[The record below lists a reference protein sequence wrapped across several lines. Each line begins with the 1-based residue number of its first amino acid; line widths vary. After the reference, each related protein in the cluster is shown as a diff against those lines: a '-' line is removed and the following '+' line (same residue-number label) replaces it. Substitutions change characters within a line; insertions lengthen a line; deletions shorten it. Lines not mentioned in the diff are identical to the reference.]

1 MPQTLDNYN
10 HTLTDLIENPPYGH
24 RDMIH
29 MLSEGRFVIE
39 GKVSNLS
46 DAKYYADKHPS
57 SKAVWDALI
66 ELESN

>member
-1 MPQTLDNYN
+1 MPQTLNDYD
-10 HTLTDLIENPPYGH
+10 HTLTDLVENPPYGH

-39 GKVSNLS
+39 GRVSNMS
-46 DAKYYADKHPS
+46 DARYYADKQS
-57 SKAVWDALI
+57 GKKEVWDALI

>member
-1 MPQTLDNYN
+1 MPPTLDNYD
-10 HTLTDLIENPPYGH
+10 HTLTDLVENPPYGH

-39 GKVSNLS
+39 GRVSNLS
-46 DAKYYADKHPS
+46 DAKYYADKQS
-57 SKAVWDALI
+57 GSKEMWDALI